1 MPGHQAR
8 THGDSGVNASLTPE
22 GGAAKVG
29 KWWGGGTILSEYCE
43 YRYCEYCELS
53 QMVRD
58 RPTAKRF
65 YKTAIPV
72 YIDRIKKTKV
82 DGYCSDTNTM

>member
-1 MPGHQAR
+1 
-8 THGDSGVNASLTPE
+8 
-22 GGAAKVG
+22 
-29 KWWGGGTILSEYCE
+29 
-43 YRYCEYCELS
+43 
-53 QMVRD
+53 MVRD